1 MDKNRII
8 DWFIRMIKG
17 IFVGTGFILPG
28 VSGGALAAIFGLYER
43 IIGFLAH
50 ITTNFKENFFF
61 FLPVGIGMLGGIII
75 LAYPLEYFLDNH
87 LAPTMWFFIGAIIGI
102 LPSLWKQAGKKGRKP
117 QHYVI
122 MIIAFII
129 GFVFLKFG
137 VQAIGGDMPQNFG
150 TWMMAGA
157 IIGLGVLLPG
167 LSPSNLLLYM
177 GMYAGMVSAFK
188 SLDIAVVAPI
198 ILGLLVC
205 MLLFSKLVDL
215 LFDKAYA
222 GLYHVIMGVV
232 LASTVLIVP
241 LDFNYLSVGGLIC
254 LAACAAGTALGFWMS
269 KLEDKHK
276 PSED

>member
-1 MDKNRII
+1 MKKNSVV
-8 DWFIRMIKG
+8 DWFIRMLKG

-43 IIGFLAH
+43 IIAFLAH
-50 ITTNFKENFFF
+50 ITTDFKKNFFF

-75 LAYPLEYFLDNH
+75 LAYPLEYFLENH

-102 LPSLWKQAGKKGRKP
+102 IPSLWKQAGKKGRSAK
-117 QHYVI
+117 HFII
-122 MIIAFII
+122 MAIAFVI
-129 GFVFLKFG
+129 GFVFLRFG
-137 VQAIGGDMPQNFG
+137 VQAIGGDLPQNFA

-177 GMYAGMVSAFK
+177 GMYTAMVTAFK
-188 SLDIAVVAPI
+188 TLDLMVIAPI

-205 MLLFSKLVDL
+205 MLVFSKVVDVM
-215 LFDKAYA
+215 FEKTYA

-232 LASTVLIVP
+232 LASTVLIIP
-241 LDFNYLSVGGLIC
+241 LDFNYLSIGGLIC
-254 LAACAAGTALGFWMS
+254 VGSCIVGALLGWWMS
-269 KLEDKHK
+269 KLEDKYK